1 MTADDAVMTIGEF
14 ARRSRLP
21 ASTLRYYHQRGL
33 LVPHRIDPATGYR
46 YYRAAQLEMAALV
59 GELRQIGVPP
69 EAIATITQANVDAA
83 EALRAERAR
92 IESEIDH
99 RARAIATIDRLVDR
113 LEATPVPACS
123 MSVRTALVVPAV
135 QGAVH
140 SRSAPSDVRRLM
152 VGLRRRLRAGGLTPH
167 RYGALFPLD
176 LDAEPMPTVVFAP
189 DIDGRLGPPPPT
201 EVPGGA
207 YATTEHRGD
216 LSLSG
221 AYSALFEWMDAGD
234 LRPAGPVIEEYLGDR
249 RAPRTRVSIGVA
261 S

>member
-1 MTADDAVMTIGEF
+1 MTDDGLMTIGEF

-33 LVPHRIDPATGYR
+33 LVPHRVDPATGYR
-46 YYRAAQLEMAALV
+46 YYRPAQLEMAVLV

-69 EAIATITQANVDAA
+69 EAIATITRADVDAA

-99 RARAIATIDRLVDR
+99 RARAIAAIDRLVQR
-113 LEATPVPACS
+113 LGSPATPACS
-123 MSVRTALVVPAV
+123 VSVRTALVVPAV
-135 QGAVH
+135 EGPVH
-140 SRSAPSDVRRLM
+140 SRSASTDVRRLM
-152 VGLRRRLRAGGLTPH
+152 VGLRRRLRTAGVTPR

-176 LDAEPMPTVVFAP
+176 LDVEPMPTVVFAAGV
-189 DIDGRLGPPPPT
+189 DGRLGPPPPT

-216 LSLSG
+216 LSLG
-221 AYSALFEWMDAGD
+221 AAYAALFEWMDAGD

-249 RAPRTRVSIGVA
+249 RAPRTRVSIAVA
-261 S
+261 P

>member
-1 MTADDAVMTIGEF
+1 MTIGEF

-33 LVPHRIDPATGYR
+33 LLPARVDPATGYR
-46 YYRAAQLEMAALV
+46 YYRPAQLEMAALV

-69 EAIATITQANVDAA
+69 AAIATITQADVSAA

-92 IESEIDH
+92 IEAEIDH
-99 RARAIATIDRLVDR
+99 RARAIDAIDRLVHR
-113 LEATPVPACS
+113 LRSPSAPACATGL
-123 MSVRTALVVPAV
+123 RRAQVVPAV
-135 QGAVH
+135 RGPVR
-140 SRSAPSDVRRLM
+140 SRAAPTDVRRLM
-152 VGLRRRLRAGGLTPH
+152 VDLRRQLRAGGVTPR

-176 LDAEPMPTVVFAP
+176 LDAEPVPTVVFAP
-189 DIDGRLGPPPPT
+189 DIDGGRGEVPAT
-201 EVPGGA
+201 EVPGGT

-216 LSLSG
+216 LSLG
-221 AYSALFEWMDAGD
+221 AAYAALFEWMDAGD

-249 RAPRTRVSIGVA
+249 QVPLTRVSIAVA

>member
-1 MTADDAVMTIGEF
+1 MTADDALMTIGEF

-33 LVPHRIDPATGYR
+33 LVPSRVDSATGYR
-46 YYRAAQLEMAALV
+46 YYRPSQLEMAALV

-69 EAIATITQANVDAA
+69 EAIAIITQADVGAA

-99 RARAIATIDRLVDR
+99 RARAIAAIDRLVDR
-113 LEATPVPACS
+113 LGAVPAAGCS
-123 MSVRTALVVPAV
+123 MSVRRLQVVPAV
-135 QGAVH
+135 RGPVH
-140 SRSAPSDVRRLM
+140 SQSASTDVRRLM
-152 VGLRRRLRAGGLTPH
+152 VGLRRRLRAGGVTPR

-176 LDAEPMPTVVFAP
+176 LDAEPMPTIVFAP
-189 DIDGRLGPPPPT
+189 DIDGLLGPPPPT

-216 LSLSG
+216 LALG
-221 AYSALFEWMDAGD
+221 TAYAALFEWMDAGD

-249 RAPRTRVSIGVA
+249 RSPHTRVSIGVA